1 MKDKL
6 MSEQAEK
13 NVTDAGE
20 VEESD
25 ERQMDLDVYPL
36 RDASE
41 DPRWAVRT
49 VWVWVGMALFL
60 LLFLITLFILGL
72 WYD

>member
-13 NVTDAGE
+13 NMTDTGDI
-20 VEESD
+20 EEAD
-25 ERQMDLDVYPL
+25 EREKDLDVYPL

>member
-1 MKDKL
+1 
-6 MSEQAEK
+6 MSDQAEIPAEK
-13 NVTDAGE
+13 PHDSQSPHPLEQG
-20 VEESD
+20 
-25 ERQMDLDVYPL
+25 LDVYPL

-49 VWVWVGMALFL
+49 VWTWISIAISL
-60 LLFLITLFILGL
+60 LVFFIVLLILGL

>member
-1 MKDKL
+1 
-6 MSEQAEK
+6 MSEQTDNLAIE
-13 NVTDAGE
+13 DAGAQARDPLE
-20 VEESD
+20 VELEA
-25 ERQMDLDVYPL
+25 YPL

-49 VWVWVGMALFL
+49 VWIWVGIAIFL

-72 WYD
+72 WFD

>member
-1 MKDKL
+1 

-25 ERQMDLDVYPL
+25 EQQMDLDVYPL

-49 VWVWVGMALFL
+49 VWVWIGMALFL

>member
-1 MKDKL
+1 
-6 MSEQAEK
+6 MSEQSENLVAD
-13 NVTDAGE
+13 NADAHP
-20 VEESD
+20 
-25 ERQMDLDVYPL
+25 LDPIEDSLDGYPL

-49 VWVWVGMALFL
+49 VWTWVAMAIFL

-72 WYD
+72 WFD

>member
-1 MKDKL
+1 

-25 ERQMDLDVYPL
+25 ERQKDLDVYPL

-49 VWVWVGMALFL
+49 VWVWVSMALFL